1 MGISFDTDRATS
13 TSEKM
18 NPSQVP
24 TRPKT
29 YNPEL
34 EKDAMEWIKIFV
46 PEFEIPSGMDAVHQ
60 ALKDGVVL
68 CKVMEALNDGEK
80 VSFDESDSS
89 FKHMENIGKFLDAAE
104 KYGVNEVHLFQTI
117 DLFEKLNMAGVI
129 SGLYALG
136 RKAGSKG
143 K

>member
-1 MGISFDTDRATS
+1 
-13 TSEKM
+13 
-18 NPSQVP
+18 
-24 TRPKT
+24 
-29 YNPEL
+29 
-34 EKDAMEWIKIFV
+34 MEWIKIFV

-68 CKVMEALNDGEK
+68 CKLMEALNDGKK
-80 VSFDESDSS
+80 VGFYESDLS
-89 FKHMENIGKFLDAAE
+89 FKHLENIGKFLDEAE
-104 KYGVNEVHLFQTI
+104 KYGVDAVNLFQTI

-143 K
+143 KPSIGPKESEKNVMTFTEDHLKAGANIIGLKK